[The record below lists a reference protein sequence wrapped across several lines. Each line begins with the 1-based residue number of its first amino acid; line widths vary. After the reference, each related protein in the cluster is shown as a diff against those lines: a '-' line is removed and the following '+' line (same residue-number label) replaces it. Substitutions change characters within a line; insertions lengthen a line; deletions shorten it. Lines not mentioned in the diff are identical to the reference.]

1 MTGAVSEKLQET
13 LFELNRVEEREHKFK
28 EENRAI
34 LSAISAMSGASNKI
48 EVFNTLLKVIERY
61 VSFENALVLTR
72 NKDTEDS
79 YSCLVSTS
87 HEVEKFQWQDGGTFS
102 RCVNGQTVI
111 LYAPDRVREFDLLDA
126 SDFDSCRSALV
137 TGMTVNASESIL
149 LLFSSQKGGFDIKA
163 QQVIER
169 FRPLIERTII
179 DIDYRERLQ
188 CLVSVKTQELTASRQ
203 RFRDFAKTA
212 GDWFWEI
219 NNNLQFTYLSS
230 PSNEALSTEP
240 QAIMSQFDR
249 QPEVKKRLM
258 DLIQLEQPF
267 SEVEWKVFSQG
278 AEQWISLS
286 GRPYYDKRGNCLG
299 FRGTAKDITTRKQ
312 RLHEL
317 QMARRQA
324 ESANAAKS
332 QFLAMMSH
340 EIRTPLNAVM
350 GLLDALQQSPIN
362 EEQEQWVLQMDKS
375 AHLLLTI
382 INDVLD
388 LSRVES
394 ARFALHPENM
404 SPRECISV
412 VFNQLKEASSSKDIM
427 LEMDVSND
435 VPNLIYQDGNR
446 FTQILLNLV
455 GNAVK
460 FSDTGEI
467 NVSMWAEGRTLK
479 LSVQDSGI
487 GIAPE
492 RKRDIFQP
500 FTQADGSITRKYG
513 GTGLGLSICK
523 KLVSMMQGT
532 IDFESQLG
540 VGTTFYITIP
550 LIEPPMQE
558 IVQKDKTE
566 NSEVKPLRV
575 LVAEDSKAN
584 QMVVRLMLEKA
595 GHSVVLAN
603 NGQEAIEI
611 LDREGR
617 ESPFDIV
624 LMDMS
629 MPVLCGIE
637 ATKQL
642 RAKGFA
648 QPIIALTANAM
659 NEDREK
665 CLQAGMDDFVT
676 KPVRS
681 VILKQALQRH
691 TVGNVTT

>member
-1 MTGAVSEKLQET
+1 MTSAVSEKLQET

-61 VSFENALVLTR
+61 VAFDNALVLTR
-72 NKDTEDS
+72 NKDTEDR

-87 HEVEKFQWQDGGTFS
+87 HEVEKFHWRDGGTFS

-111 LYAPDRVREFDLLDA
+111 LYAPERVQEFSLLEPI
-126 SDFDSCRSALV
+126 DFESCRSALI

-149 LLFSSQKGGFDIKA
+149 LLFSSDRGGFDTKA

-230 PSNEALSTEP
+230 PSNESLSAEP
-240 QAIMSQFDR
+240 QAIMGQLNR
-249 QPEVKKRLM
+249 QPDVKNKLL
-258 DLIQLEQPF
+258 DLIQVEEPF
-267 SEVEWKVFSQG
+267 SEVEWKVYNQG

-286 GRPYYDKRGNCLG
+286 GRPYYDKRGNCMG
-299 FRGTAKDITTRKQ
+299 FRGTAKDITIRKQ

-317 QMARRQA
+317 QQARQQA

-362 EEQEQWVLQMDKS
+362 EEQETWVLQMDKS
-375 AHLLLTI
+375 AQLLLTI

-394 ARFALHPENM
+394 DRFALHPENIN
-404 SPRECISV
+404 PRESVTV
-412 VFNQLKEASSSKDIM
+412 VFNQLKEVSSGKDIK
-427 LEMDVSND
+427 LDVEVADN
-435 VPNLIYQDGNR
+435 VPKLIYQDGNR

-460 FSDTGEI
+460 FTETGK
-467 NVSMWAEGRTLK
+467 VQVFMHAEGNTLK
-479 LSVQDSGI
+479 LAVKDTGI
-487 GIAPE
+487 GISHN
-492 RKRDIFQP
+492 RKKDIFQP
-500 FTQADGSITRKYG
+500 FTQADGSITRRYG

-523 KLVSMMQGT
+523 KLVSMMKGS
-532 IDFESQLG
+532 IDFDSQPG
-540 VGTTFYITIP
+540 VGTTFYIDIP
-550 LIEPPMQE
+550 LIKPLPQE
-558 IVQKDKTE
+558 IVHKDK
-566 NSEVKPLRV
+566 SEESKLKPMKI

-584 QMVVRLMLEKA
+584 QMVVKLMLEKA
-595 GHSVVLAN
+595 GHHVVVAN
-603 NGQEAIEI
+603 NGQEAIDMIDE
-611 LDREGR
+611 DKTQ
-617 ESPFDIV
+617 FDII

-642 RAKGFA
+642 RAKGC
-648 QPIIALTANAM
+648 QLPIIALTANAM
-659 NEDREK
+659 NEDKEK

-676 KPVRS
+676 KPIRS
-681 VILKQALQRH
+681 VVLRQALQRH
-691 TVGNVTT
+691 VPSHATT

>member
-1 MTGAVSEKLQET
+1 MTSAVSEKLQET

-61 VSFENALVLTR
+61 VAFDNALVLTR
-72 NKDTEDS
+72 NKDTEDR

-87 HEVEKFQWQDGGTFS
+87 HEVEKFHWRDGGTFS

-111 LYAPDRVREFDLLDA
+111 LYAPERVQEFSLLEPI
-126 SDFDSCRSALV
+126 DFESCRSALI

-149 LLFSSQKGGFDIKA
+149 LLFSSNRGGFDTKA

-230 PSNEALSTEP
+230 PSNESLSAEP
-240 QAIMSQFDR
+240 QAIMGQLNR
-249 QPEVKKRLM
+249 QPDVKNKLL
-258 DLIQLEQPF
+258 DLIQVEEPF
-267 SEVEWKVFSQG
+267 SEVEWKVYNQG

-286 GRPYYDKRGNCLG
+286 GRPYYDKRGNCMG
-299 FRGTAKDITTRKQ
+299 FRGTAKDITIRKQ

-317 QMARRQA
+317 QQARQQA

-362 EEQEQWVLQMDKS
+362 EEQESWVLQMDKS
-375 AHLLLTI
+375 AQLLLTI

-394 ARFALHPENM
+394 DRFALHPENIN
-404 SPRECISV
+404 PRESVTV
-412 VFNQLKEASSSKDIM
+412 VFNQLKEVSSGKDIK
-427 LEMDVSND
+427 LDVEVADN
-435 VPNLIYQDGNR
+435 VPKLIYQDGNR

-460 FSDTGEI
+460 FTETGK
-467 NVSMWAEGRTLK
+467 VQVFMHAEGNTLK
-479 LSVQDSGI
+479 LAVKDTGI
-487 GIAPE
+487 GISHN
-492 RKRDIFQP
+492 RKKDIFQP
-500 FTQADGSITRKYG
+500 FTQADGSITRRYG

-523 KLVSMMQGT
+523 KLVSMMKGS
-532 IDFESQLG
+532 IDFDSQPG
-540 VGTTFYITIP
+540 VGTTFYIDIP
-550 LIEPPMQE
+550 LIKPLPQE
-558 IVQKDKTE
+558 IVHKDK
-566 NSEVKPLRV
+566 SEESKLKPMNI

-584 QMVVRLMLEKA
+584 QMVVKLMLEKA
-595 GHSVVLAN
+595 GHHVVVAN
-603 NGQEAIEI
+603 NGQEAIDMI
-611 LDREGR
+611 DEGKTQ
-617 ESPFDIV
+617 FDII

-642 RAKGFA
+642 RAKGC
-648 QPIIALTANAM
+648 QLPIIALTANAM
-659 NEDREK
+659 NEDKEK

-676 KPVRS
+676 KPIRS
-681 VILKQALQRH
+681 VVLRQALQRH
-691 TVGNVTT
+691 VPSDATT